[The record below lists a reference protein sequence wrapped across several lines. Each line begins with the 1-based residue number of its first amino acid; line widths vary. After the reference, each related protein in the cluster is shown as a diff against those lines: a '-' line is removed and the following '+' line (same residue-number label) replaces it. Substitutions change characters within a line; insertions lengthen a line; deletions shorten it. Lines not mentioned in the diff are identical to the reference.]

1 MAVCAEVGVMS
12 DEDAQYLGER
22 ASEVFDE
29 VATDNV
35 LFTEPCLLVW
45 VLARLSRDVSEVDV
59 IEATGR
65 ILDSE
70 EKDLFKGAKTSLEWG
85 VR

>member
-35 LFTEPCLLVW
+35 LFTEPCLLV
-45 VLARLSRDVSEVDV
+45 
-59 IEATGR
+59 
-65 ILDSE
+65 
-70 EKDLFKGAKTSLEWG
+70 
-85 VR
+85 

>member
-35 LFTEPCLLVW
+35 LFTESCLLV
-45 VLARLSRDVSEVDV
+45 
-59 IEATGR
+59 
-65 ILDSE
+65 
-70 EKDLFKGAKTSLEWG
+70 
-85 VR
+85 